1 MVMVLKGDTRDEHIG
16 QAGGQI
22 EAKVEEVAIIF
33 QAHTIHDPR
42 TVMVHEE
49 DALVANFAM

>member
-49 DALVANFAM
+49 DALVANFAV